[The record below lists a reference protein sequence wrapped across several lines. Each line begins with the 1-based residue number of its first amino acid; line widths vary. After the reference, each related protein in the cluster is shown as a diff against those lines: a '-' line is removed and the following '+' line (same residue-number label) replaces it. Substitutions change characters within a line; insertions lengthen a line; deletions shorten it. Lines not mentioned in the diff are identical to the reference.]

1 MDTKLSTIAGCTMPN
16 PFYVEPAGN
25 YSAGLAGLGNVLG
38 DYRKEQERKMQI
50 ENAQKRMQEVQ
61 AALGDAYA
69 SGDPNKVAEI
79 AIKYP
84 EAQKTV
90 ELLYGF
96 KSDETKKNLLDTGR
110 AVLSNK
116 NNPQA
121 ALDAINSRISYLEQS
136 GADPAQSMQMRDQLQ
151 SMIQNGEDTSQFFK
165 NAELG
170 YASLASPQEWK
181 AYAGE
186 NNAITPYQQA
196 QLDLEKGRLDLEKA
210 KLDFKQSSLAAGGGL
225 DVDTRQKINKDITP
239 LVKETES
246 IYSAAKSL
254 ESLEKNASPASQ
266 LAAVFKFMK
275 SLDPTSAVRE
285 TEQGMVYD
293 AQGAAAGLAGRLNK
307 LLGEGGLTKE
317 GFRDVVSTAKTLA
330 NSSIDDKSSEISR
343 YLDVYE
349 GTLPEGFVKSLQSRV
364 PKRFEG
370 ADTVKRKDG
379 QIMIDANGNRAM
391 VYPDGT
397 YEEM

>member
-1 MDTKLSTIAGCTMPN
+1 MANPYILGQIANPQMADVAGALDYRQKKMQEDEARRKEIKFQQIAGKALSTGLREGSVLHELAMSD
-16 PFYVEPAGN
+16 PAR
-25 YSAGLAGLGNVLG
+25 YMVIS
-38 DYRKEQERKMQI
+38 K
-50 ENAQKRMQEVQ
+50 
-61 AALGDAYA
+61 ALGVDPANGAEGMSTLDDISSIYA
-69 SGDPNKVAEI
+69 
-79 AIKYP
+79 
-84 EAQKTV
+84 QTV
-90 ELLYGF
+90 QSVDNGLNYVQ
-96 KSDETKKNLLDTGR
+96 NL
-110 AVLSNK
+110 
-116 NNPQA
+116 
-121 ALDAINSRISYLEQS
+121 INSRSELGLDTTRLQ
-136 GADPAQSMQMRDQLQ
+136 AMLDQGKENPT
-151 SMIQNGEDTSQFFK
+151 IFK
-165 NAELG
+165 NTIDLMQKTFNPG
-170 YASLASPQEWK
+170 VS
-181 AYAGE
+181 
-186 NNAITPYQQA
+186 NAITPYQQA
-196 QLDLEKGRLDLEKA
+196 QLDLEKGKLDLDKA
-210 KLDFKQSSLAAGGGL
+210 KFDFKQSSAGGSVI

-254 ESLEKNASPASQ
+254 ESLEKSDSPASQ

-317 GFRDVVSTAKTLA
+317 GFKDVVSTAKTLA

-370 ADTVKRKDG
+370 EQTKNYTGQDKQAYDWAKSNQNDPRAAEILKRLG
-379 QIMIDANGNRAM
+379 AQ
-391 VYPDGT
+391 
-397 YEEM
+397 